1 MKEWLRDV
9 LLAPKPWGPLGQKLM
24 QLKAGENFIPRR
36 LKAALGITAM
46 TSGILPVLSG
56 WSGRDGLVERP
67 LHADYVDYA
76 IHAGPLVD
84 PYWTRTGPALDLSG
98 TFCIPLF
105 FDV

>member
-67 LHADYVDYA
+67 LHADYVGE
-76 IHAGPLVD
+76 ICSIVREVVSP
-84 PYWTRTGPALDLSG
+84 TILSKVNN
-98 TFCIPLF
+98 L
-105 FDV
+105 